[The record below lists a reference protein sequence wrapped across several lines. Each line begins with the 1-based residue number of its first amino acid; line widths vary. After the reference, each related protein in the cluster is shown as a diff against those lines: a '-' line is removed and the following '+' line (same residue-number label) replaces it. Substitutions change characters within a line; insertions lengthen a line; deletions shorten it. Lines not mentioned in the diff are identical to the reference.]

1 MRATRAVIHLD
12 NFIRNFEA
20 AAKRAGPGSSVCVPV
35 KAAAYG
41 HGAVPVA
48 RAALEVGASCLAV
61 ALVSEGAE
69 LRQAGIK
76 APILLLSQALP
87 EEMNELVSLDL
98 VPLAG
103 DREAVEALA
112 RVARGTKKKLT
123 VHLKVDTG
131 MGRLGCRPEEAA
143 ELAAFILSRGPL
155 VLGGMATHLAASD
168 SLEPGDIAYTK
179 KQLAR
184 FREAAGSVRAAG
196 METGILHAAN
206 SGALCFHED
215 AFFDMVRPG
224 IFLYGY
230 SPAGEISGGLSALPV
245 MELRT
250 AVVFVKKLRRG
261 EAVSYGRTWTA
272 PEDTFIATLPAGYA
286 DGIPRLLSGRH
297 SVYIGG
303 RPYPLVGR
311 VCMDQC
317 MADLGPETGIRR
329 WDEAVIFGP
338 NAETAADI
346 AAKTGTIPYEITC
359 NINKRVPRVYVQP
372 ASGPGNRPYSSSKV

>member
-12 NFIRNFEA
+12 NFVRNLEA
-20 AAKRAGPGSSVCVPV
+20 AAKRAGPGSSVCAAV
-35 KAAAYG
+35 KADAYG
-41 HGAVPVA
+41 HGALPIA
-48 RAALEVGASCLAV
+48 RAALEAGASCLAV
-61 ALVSEGAE
+61 AVVSEGAE

-87 EEMNELVSLDL
+87 EEMNEVVSLDL

-112 RVARGTKKKLT
+112 AAARGTGKKLT

-131 MGRLGCRPEEAA
+131 MGRMGCRPEEAA
-143 ELAAFILSRGPL
+143 ELAAFILSQGNL
-155 VLGGMATHLAASD
+155 VLGGAATHLAASD
-168 SLEPGDIAYTK
+168 SLDPGDIGYTK
-179 KQLAR
+179 EQLAR
-184 FREAAGSVRAAG
+184 FREAAASIRAAG
-196 METGILHAAN
+196 METGVLHAAN

-230 SPAGEISGGLSALPV
+230 SPARGIRGGLSAEPV

-250 AVVFVKKLRRG
+250 AVVYVKKLRRG
-261 EAVSYGRTWTA
+261 ETVSYGRTWTA

-286 DGIPRLLSGRH
+286 DGVPRLLSGRH
-297 SVYIGG
+297 RVYIRG
-303 RPYPLVGR
+303 RPYPLAGR

-317 MADLGPETGIRR
+317 MVDLGPETGVKR

-338 NAETAADI
+338 GAETAADI

-359 NINKRVPRVYVQP
+359 NINKRVPRVYV
-372 ASGPGNRPYSSSKV
+372 SS